1 MLQSRAG
8 NSTIKDS
15 GFNINQNCCELQKR
29 KNLGAEKKAHQGKLD
44 EALAAE
50 RRR

>member
-15 GFNINQNCCELQKR
+15 GFNITKIVVNPRSGKILGPER
-29 KNLGAEKKAHQGKLD
+29 KAKLD
-44 EALAAE
+44 EALATE